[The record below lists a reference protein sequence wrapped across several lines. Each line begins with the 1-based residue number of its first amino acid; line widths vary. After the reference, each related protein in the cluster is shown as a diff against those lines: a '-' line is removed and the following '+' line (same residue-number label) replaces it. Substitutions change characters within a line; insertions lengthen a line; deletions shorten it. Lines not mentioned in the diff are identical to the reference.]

1 MFTTISQYIW
11 GDIEDNGKIREKEG
25 DWVMVDNDK
34 PICWSSSVS
43 HQIICPSYPL
53 TSSSLV
59 HQVEKNNLS
68 DYIECEQFPSL
79 SSHSTTKFTDSVF
92 TTVVLHSKLAE
103 RLSSQSSS
111 VSHQVHHSNRSK
123 DVDCLRTS
131 SFLNENS
138 KKPFQKL
145 QSSLSLCYT
154 SPLSICYNK
163 DISLQS
169 PLPICF
175 TAPLSI
181 CYKDNISTNKFIPCK
196 SALSPA
202 FTTNISSTDTSHVRI
217 KYEPRREATSPTY
230 MLGSMPVTTFL
241 SSPKKYINKLQRRK
255 TSVIGK
261 PMSRYAIA
269 NIKMYYNNVK
279 LCI

>member
-92 TTVVLHSKLAE
+92 TTVVLHSKLAD

-145 QSSLSLCYT
+145 QSSLSLYVT
-154 SPLSICYNK
+154 LLHFPYVTIKIFLSNPHSQYVLLLHYQYVTKTIYLQTNSYHVNLPYHQP
-163 DISLQS
+163 SLQ
-169 PLPICF
+169 
-175 TAPLSI
+175 
-181 CYKDNISTNKFIPCK
+181 
-196 SALSPA
+196 
-202 FTTNISSTDTSHVRI
+202 V
-217 KYEPRREATSPTY
+217 
-230 MLGSMPVTTFL
+230 
-241 SSPKKYINKLQRRK
+241 
-255 TSVIGK
+255 
-261 PMSRYAIA
+261 
-269 NIKMYYNNVK
+269 
-279 LCI
+279 